1 MKKNNTK
8 DIVNK
13 YDFSFTKSLGQ
24 NFLIDDGV
32 IRDIVEGADIKEDD
46 VVIEVGPGSG
56 ALTRELLSTA
66 KEVIAIELDSKLIPI
81 LKEELKEFNNLT
93 LINEDVLKIEFA
105 EIIKGKRNLKLVA
118 NLPYYA
124 TTPIIAKILKQGI
137 DFKSLTVMIQKEVGE
152 RMSAKPRDKEYGSLS
167 LLVQYYCDINIIR
180 KVSPSSFMP
189 RPKVDSVIIKLDKL
203 QKPRVNVKNEELF
216 FKIIRTAFN
225 MRRKTMWNVIK
236 SLSDSD
242 KEKLEGAFEIS
253 NIDPKRRGETLSVQE
268 FALLSDNLNEL
279 I

>member
-8 DIVNK
+8 DIVSK
-13 YDFSFTKSLGQ
+13 YNFSFTKSLGQ

-32 IRDIVEGADIKEDD
+32 IRDIVEGANIKEND
-46 VVIEVGPGSG
+46 VVIEIGPGSG
-56 ALTRELLSTA
+56 ALTKELLSIA
-66 KEVIAIELDSKLIPI
+66 KEVIAIELDSELIPI
-81 LKEELKEFNNLT
+81 LKEELKEFDNLT
-93 LINEDVLKIEFA
+93 LVNEDVLKIELG
-105 EIIKGKRNLKLVA
+105 EIVKGKENLKLVA

-137 DFKSLTVMIQKEVGE
+137 NFKSLTVMIQKEVGE
-152 RMSAKPRDKEYGSLS
+152 RMSAKPKAKEYGSLS

-242 KEKLEGAFEIS
+242 KEKLEGIFQIS

-268 FALLSDNLNEL
+268 FALLSDSLNEL